1 MGEEHESWFN
11 RYRAARMTIVDS
23 LPFDHWCLYVKV
35 TWLFALLADPPVYG
49 VLSVWCGC
57 LCDTQKIA
65 YGIWH
70 IATSNWYRYLLVP
83 ACNEVR
89 TTSPDLSVTWN
100 TLLVYI
106 LWGTFNFMYNSPWN
120 AFQRLLY
127 IPELSNITHLHYN
140 THDSSDTNKLC
151 QVMILTLARVCHAK
165 RAFSLLNTLC
175 YLSIAQRLLR
185 DRRVLEQIIARKNGR
200 KRKNWIAHI
209 LHIPTISYTQE
220 IGTY

>member
-1 MGEEHESWFN
+1 MF
-11 RYRAARMTIVDS
+11 
-23 LPFDHWCLYVKV
+23 VKV
-35 TWLFALLADPPVYG
+35 TWLFALLADPPV
-49 VLSVWCGC
+49 WCEC
-57 LCDTQKIA
+57 LLRYSKNSL
-65 YGIWH
+65 WH
-70 IATSNWYRYLLVP
+70 IATY
-83 ACNEVR
+83 NEVR
-89 TTSPDLSVTWN
+89 TSTTSPDLSVTWN

>member
-49 VLSVWCGC
+49 VLSVCGVRA
-57 LCDTQKIA
+57 LCDTQKIVVLA
-65 YGIWH
+65 
-70 IATSNWYRYLLVP
+70 ATSTQLVP
-83 ACNEVR
+83 TYNEVR